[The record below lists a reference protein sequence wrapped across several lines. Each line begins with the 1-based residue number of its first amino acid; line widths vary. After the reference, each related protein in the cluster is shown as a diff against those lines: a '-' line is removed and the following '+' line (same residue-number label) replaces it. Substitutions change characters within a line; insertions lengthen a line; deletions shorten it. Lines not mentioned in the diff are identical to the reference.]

1 MPLPHVLEKLLKGCV
16 AAAWLCM
23 VMLGAALAQGVEL
36 PTLKTNRQD
45 GVLTLDFTAQVSL
58 TRAVE
63 DALQRGVPVYFVA
76 QAEVFRPRWYWRD
89 QSVARV
95 ARSWRLVYQPLTST
109 WRVSLGGL
117 NQSYASL
124 PEALVAISRVS
135 GWKLMELAQLEGDKS
150 AYLEFSYRLD
160 HAQLPSPMQI
170 GLGGPAGW
178 TLGVER
184 SLRLD

>member
-1 MPLPHVLEKLLKGCV
+1 MALSQVFRKLMAGCV
-16 AAAWLCM
+16 ATLWLCF
-23 VMLGAALAQGVEL
+23 AQAQGVEL
-36 PTLKTNRQD
+36 DTLRLQRSDTA
-45 GVLTLDFTAQVSL
+45 LTLDFAARVTL

-89 QSVARV
+89 QSVSRV
-95 ARSWRLVYQPLTST
+95 ARSWRLVYQPLTSN

-117 NQSYASL
+117 NQSYTSL
-124 PEALVAISRVS
+124 PEALTAISRVS
-135 GWKLMELAQLEGDKS
+135 GWKLAELAQLDGDKS
-150 AYLEFSYRLD
+150 AYVEFSYRLD

-170 GLGGPAGW
+170 GMGGPAGW

-184 SLRLD
+184 VLRLE